1 MTHLQ
6 WDNKLPL
13 KHLLILLFIA
23 IAYGSAFPVTKLAL
37 NDSVPPILMASLRMG
52 IVLIILIPY
61 WKFKI
66 PEKKYLPSL
75 VAFSVS
81 MGVMVYVFMTLSLF
95 YSSIISPV
103 IVGSQLAIPF
113 GVLLSALMIGENI
126 SLKKWILIFCAF
138 FGIVII
144 FFDPELANNY
154 LGIFY
159 AGLMAL
165 FFGLA
170 QVYSRQ
176 LKSLDVSLTNAF
188 TGLFGF
194 IILMILSYFIEGDVI
209 SNIKSITIN
218 SWVFIFYQAV
228 VVSLGAHLLM
238 FYLYKFYT
246 VGQIF
251 PSYSLFPI
259 FGIGLSFLIFG
270 EVPTFLFAVGSIIV
284 LTSVFLLHKTR

>member
-1 MTHLQ
+1 
-6 WDNKLPL
+6 LPL

-23 IAYGSAFPVTKLAL
+23 IAYGSAFPITKLAL

-61 WKFKI
+61 WRFKI

-75 VAFSVS
+75 VVFSIS
-81 MGVMVYVFMTLSLF
+81 MGVMVYVFMTLSLY
-95 YSSIISPV
+95 YSTIISPV

-113 GVLLSALMIGENI
+113 GVLLSALILRENI
-126 SLKKWILIFCAF
+126 SFKKWILIFCSF
-138 FGIVII
+138 FGILII
-144 FFDPELANNY
+144 FFDPELANNF
-154 LGIFY
+154 LGLFY
-159 AGLMAL
+159 ASLMAL

-170 QVYSRQ
+170 QVYSRR
-176 LKSLDVSLTNAF
+176 LRELDISLTNAF

-194 IILMILSYFIEGDVI
+194 IILLIVSYFIEGETI
-209 SNIKSITIN
+209 SNITSINLN
-218 SWVFIFYQAV
+218 SWLLISYQAI

-259 FGIGLSFLIFG
+259 FGIGLTFLIFG
-270 EVPTFLFAVGSIIV
+270 EVPTVLFLLGGIIV
-284 LTSVFLLHKTR
+284 ISSVFLLHKTR

>member
-1 MTHLQ
+1 M
-6 WDNKLPL
+6 PL

-23 IAYGSAFPVTKLAL
+23 IAYGSAFPITKLAL
-37 NDSVPPILMASLRMG
+37 NDSVPPILMSSLRMG

-61 WKFKI
+61 WRFKI

-75 VAFSVS
+75 IAFSIS
-81 MGVMVYVFMTLSLF
+81 MGVLVYVFMTLSL
-95 YSSIISPV
+95 YHSSIISPV

-113 GVLLSALMIGENI
+113 GVLLSALMLGESIGF
-126 SLKKWILIFCAF
+126 KKWMLIFCSF
-138 FGIVII
+138 FGILII
-144 FFDPELANNY
+144 FFDPRLANNL
-154 LGIFY
+154 LGLFY
-159 AGLMAL
+159 ASLMAL

-176 LKSLDVSLTNAF
+176 LKNLDVSLTNAF

-194 IILMILSYFIEGDVI
+194 TILLVISFFIEGDTVT
-209 SNIKSITIN
+209 NIKSINVKTWIL
-218 SWVFIFYQAV
+218 IFYQAI

-259 FGIGLSFLIFG
+259 FGIGLTFLIFG
-270 EVPTFLFAVGSIIV
+270 EIPTILFLIGGIIV
-284 LTSVFLLHKTR
+284 LGSVYLLHKIR

>member
-1 MTHLQ
+1 
-6 WDNKLPL
+6 LPL

-23 IAYGSAFPVTKLAL
+23 IAYGSAFPITKLAL

-52 IVLIILIPY
+52 IVLILLIPF
-61 WKFKI
+61 WKFRI
-66 PEKKYLPSL
+66 PEKKYIPSL
-75 VAFSVS
+75 IAFSFS
-81 MGVMVYVFMTLSLF
+81 MGVMVYVFMTLSLY

-113 GVLLSALMIGENI
+113 GVLASSIMLNENI
-126 SLKKWILIFCAF
+126 SSKKWILVFTSF
-138 FGIVII
+138 VGILII
-144 FFDPELANNY
+144 FFDPKLANNF
-154 LGIFY
+154 LGLFY
-159 AGLMAL
+159 AALMAL
-165 FFGLA
+165 SFGLA

-176 LKSLDVSLTNAF
+176 LKDLDVSLTNAF

-194 IILMILSYFIEGDVI
+194 IILLILSFFIEGNAI
-209 SNIKSITIN
+209 TNIKLIN
-218 SWVFIFYQAV
+218 INTWLLIFYQAV

-259 FGIGLSFLIFG
+259 FGIGLTFLIFG
-270 EVPTFLFAVGSIIV
+270 EIPTILFLIGSIIV
-284 LTSVFLLHKTR
+284 LGSVYLLHKIR

>member
-1 MTHLQ
+1 M
-6 WDNKLPL
+6 PL

-23 IAYGSAFPVTKLAL
+23 IAYGSAFPITKLAL

-52 IVLIILIPY
+52 IVLILLIPF
-61 WKFKI
+61 WKFRI
-66 PEKKYLPSL
+66 PEKKYIPSL
-75 VAFSVS
+75 IAFSIS
-81 MGVMVYVFMTLSLF
+81 MGVMVYVFMTLSLY

-113 GVLLSALMIGENI
+113 GVLASAIMLNENI
-126 SLKKWILIFCAF
+126 SSKKWILIFTSF
-138 FGIVII
+138 IGILII
-144 FFDPELANNY
+144 FFDPKLANNF
-154 LGIFY
+154 LGLFY

-165 FFGLA
+165 SFGLA

-176 LKSLDVSLTNAF
+176 LKDLDISLTNAF

-194 IILMILSYFIEGDVI
+194 TILLIISYFIEGDTYLNV
-209 SNIKSITIN
+209 SLITFN
-218 SWVFIFYQAV
+218 SWILICYQAI

-259 FGIGLSFLIFG
+259 FGIGLTFLIFG
-270 EVPTFLFAVGSIIV
+270 EIPTILFLIGGIIV
-284 LTSVFLLHKTR
+284 LSSVYLLHKIR

>member
-1 MTHLQ
+1 M
-6 WDNKLPL
+6 PL

-23 IAYGSAFPVTKLAL
+23 IAYGSAFPITKLAL

-61 WKFKI
+61 WRFKI

-75 VAFSVS
+75 VAFSIS
-81 MGVMVYVFMTLSLF
+81 MGVLVYVFMTLSL
-95 YSSIISPV
+95 YHSSIISPV

-113 GVLLSALMIGENI
+113 GVLLSALILGENI
-126 SLKKWILIFCAF
+126 SFKKWILIFCSF
-138 FGIVII
+138 FGILII
-144 FFDPELANNY
+144 FFDPELVNNF
-154 LGIFY
+154 LGLFY
-159 AGLMAL
+159 AALMAL

-176 LKSLDVSLTNAF
+176 LKNLDISLTNAF

-194 IILMILSYFIEGDVI
+194 IILLIISYFIEGDTYL
-209 SNIKSITIN
+209 NITSITFN
-218 SWVFIFYQAV
+218 SWLLILYQAI

-259 FGIGLSFLIFG
+259 FGIGLTFLIFG
-270 EVPTFLFAVGSIIV
+270 EIPTIFFLIGGIIV
-284 LTSVFLLHKTR
+284 LGSVYLLNKIR

>member
-1 MTHLQ
+1 M
-6 WDNKLPL
+6 PF

-23 IAYGSAFPVTKLAL
+23 FAYGSAFPITKLAL

-52 IVLIILIPY
+52 IVLIILIPF
-61 WKFKI
+61 WRFKI
-66 PEKKYLPSL
+66 PNKKYLPSL
-75 VAFSVS
+75 IAFSIS
-81 MGVMVYVFMTLSLF
+81 MGVLVYVFMTLSL
-95 YSSIISPV
+95 YHSSIISPV

-113 GVLLSALMIGENI
+113 GVLLSGLMLGEKM
-126 SLKKWILIFCAF
+126 SQKKWVLVFCAF

-144 FFDPELANNY
+144 FFDPELANNF
-154 LGIFY
+154 LGLFY

-194 IILMILSYFIEGDVI
+194 IILLILSYFVEGDIVI
-209 SNIKSITIN
+209 NIKSISQNTWAYI
-218 SWVFIFYQAV
+218 SYQAII
-228 VVSLGAHLLM
+228 VSLGAHLLM

-270 EVPTFLFAVGSIIV
+270 EIPTLLFLIGSIIV

>member
-6 WDNKLPL
+6 WDKKLPL

-52 IVLIILIPY
+52 IVLVILIPY

-66 PEKKYLPSL
+66 PDKKYLPSL
-75 VAFSVS
+75 VAFSIS

-126 SLKKWILIFCAF
+126 SLKKWILIFCSF

-144 FFDPELANNY
+144 FFDPELANNF
-154 LGIFY
+154 LGLFY
-159 AGLMAL
+159 ASLMAL

-176 LKSLDVSLTNAF
+176 LKSLDISLTNAF

-209 SNIKSITIN
+209 LNIKSITFN

-270 EVPTFLFAVGSIIV
+270 EVPTFLFVLGSIIV

>member
-6 WDNKLPL
+6 WDNILPL

-75 VAFSVS
+75 IFFSIS

-113 GVLLSALMIGENI
+113 GVMLSALMIGENI
-126 SLKKWILIFCAF
+126 SLKKWFLIFCAF
-138 FGIVII
+138 FGILII
-144 FFDPELANNY
+144 FFDPELANNI
-154 LGIFY
+154 LGLFY

-194 IILMILSYFIEGDVI
+194 VILMILSFFIEGNVV
-209 SNIKSITIN
+209 SNIQSINFTTWI
-218 SWVFIFYQAV
+218 FIFYQAI

-270 EVPTFLFAVGSIIV
+270 EVPTFLFVAGSIIV

>member
-1 MTHLQ
+1 M
-6 WDNKLPL
+6 PL

-23 IAYGSAFPVTKLAL
+23 IAHGSAFPITKLVL

-52 IVLIILIPY
+52 LVLILLIPF

-66 PEKKYLPSL
+66 PEKKYIPSL
-75 VAFSVS
+75 IAFSIF
-81 MGVMVYVFMTLSLF
+81 MGVMVYSFMTLSLY

-113 GVLLSALMIGENI
+113 GILASAIILNENI
-126 SLKKWILIFCAF
+126 SSKKWILIFTSF
-138 FGIVII
+138 IGILII
-144 FFDPELANNY
+144 FFDPKLANNL
-154 LGIFY
+154 LGLFY
-159 AGLMAL
+159 ASLMAL
-165 FFGLA
+165 SFGLA
-170 QVYSRQ
+170 QVYSRK
-176 LKSLDVSLTNAF
+176 LRSLDISLTNAF

-194 IILMILSYFIEGDVI
+194 AILLIVSYFIEG
-209 SNIKSITIN
+209 NTIN
-218 SWVFIFYQAV
+218 NILSINFNSWLLISYQAI

-259 FGIGLSFLIFG
+259 FGIGLTFLIFG
-270 EVPTFLFAVGSIIV
+270 EIPTILFLVGSIIV
-284 LTSVFLLHKTR
+284 LSSVFLLSKIR

>member
-1 MTHLQ
+1 
-6 WDNKLPL
+6 LPL

-23 IAYGSAFPVTKLAL
+23 IAYGSAFPITKLAL

-52 IVLIILIPY
+52 IVLILLIPF
-61 WKFKI
+61 WKFRI
-66 PEKKYLPSL
+66 PEKKYIPSL
-75 VAFSVS
+75 IAFSIS
-81 MGVMVYVFMTLSLF
+81 MGVMVYVFMTLSLY

-113 GVLLSALMIGENI
+113 GVLASAIMLNENI
-126 SLKKWILIFCAF
+126 SSKKWILIFTSF
-138 FGIVII
+138 IGILII
-144 FFDPELANNY
+144 FFDPKLANNF
-154 LGIFY
+154 LGLFY

-165 FFGLA
+165 SFGLA

-176 LKSLDVSLTNAF
+176 LKDLDISLTNAF

-194 IILMILSYFIEGDVI
+194 TILLIISYFIEGDTYLNV
-209 SNIKSITIN
+209 SLITFN
-218 SWVFIFYQAV
+218 SWILICYQAI

-259 FGIGLSFLIFG
+259 FGIGLTFLIFG
-270 EVPTFLFAVGSIIV
+270 EIPTILFLIGGIIV
-284 LTSVFLLHKTR
+284 LSSVYLLHKIR

>member
-6 WDNKLPL
+6 WDKKLPL

-126 SLKKWILIFCAF
+126 SLKKWILIFCSF

-144 FFDPELANNY
+144 FFDPELANNF
-154 LGIFY
+154 LGLFY

-194 IILMILSYFIEGDVI
+194 VVLMILSYFIESDVI
-209 SNIKSITIN
+209 SNIKSITFN

-270 EVPTFLFAVGSIIV
+270 EVPTFLFVVGSIIV